1 MGEKS
6 KVHDVVYS
14 VDGVNYEPLSGV
26 SDVSHVLAEQY
37 YGDEIWDGECSGS
50 CSFKIEKRHQSR
62 KWKKKHGLLRRQQKV
77 FIKRFSKLLFATM
90 RAACAAAT
98 AAARLGE
105 TMRNPWGCTDDE
117 TN

>member
-1 MGEKS
+1 MGEKND
-6 KVHDVVYS
+6 HDLFVTT
-14 VDGVNYEPLSGV
+14 DGINFIGLDTVKEVP
-26 SDVSHVLAEQY
+26 HVLAEQY
-37 YGDEIWDGECSGS
+37 YGDEVWDGECSGS
-50 CSFKIEKRHQSR
+50 CSFEIEKRHQSR